1 MSDMGTLSEGERDG
15 SCSASADQG
24 RELVD
29 ADSEGLAGAE
39 GRAPIGGLL
48 GGGVE
53 DAGRC
58 RGQRALDGA
67 AITDFHLIGLTV
79 FGQGHIARA
88 PGVSGK

>member
-39 GRAPIGGLL
+39 GRAPIGDLL
-48 GGGVE
+48 GGSVE
-53 DAGRC
+53 GAGRC

-67 AITDFHLIGLTV
+67 AITDFHLISFTV
-79 FGQGHIARA
+79 LGQGHIARS
-88 PGVSGK
+88 PRIGGQ